1 MASANEIVLPK
12 NFDIAKL
19 SFSQPKQLTTG
30 GKTIFVNYSGNQLL
44 MQTPDMKTPFGV
56 SVWPGDNGGPDKYSL
71 DLSFD
76 GFESREPVRQ
86 FLDVVNVIDDRM
98 INDAMEN
105 SQLWFKKK
113 YPSKE
118 VVVELYTKSLRHSK
132 DRETGEVNTRYAP
145 TLKMALPIKD
155 GRFQFPTYGDRR
167 NELDLFEMVQSGSS
181 KGARCRAIV
190 HLSGV
195 WIVGTK
201 FGLSW
206 KVKQLQVC
214 MNSKSLSKW
223 AFQKTEED
231 ASDEEPEESEV
242 ASVGAPKT
250 ASTSKKAEGVM
261 IAESDDE
268 NDDLEP

>member
-1 MASANEIVLPK
+1 M
-12 NFDIAKL
+12 
-19 SFSQPKQLTTG
+19 
-30 GKTIFVNYSGNQLL
+30 
-44 MQTPDMKTPFGV
+44 
-56 SVWPGDNGGPDKYSL
+56 WPGDNGGPDKYSL
-71 DLSFD
+71 DVSFD

-86 FLDVVNVIDDRM
+86 LLDVVNAIDNHM
-98 INDAMEN
+98 INTAMEN

-132 DRETGEVNTRYAP
+132 DRETGETNTRFAP
-145 TLKMALPIKD
+145 TLKMTLPMKD
-155 GRFQFPTYGDRR
+155 GRFMFPTYGDRR
-167 NELDLFEMVQSGSS
+167 AELDLLDLVQTGSS

-214 MNSKSLSKW
+214 MNSKSLDKW

-231 ASDEEPEESEV
+231 VSDEEPEESIEIAAAAKSQV
-242 ASVGAPKT
+242 AVSNRA
-250 ASTSKKAEGVM
+250 ASAGVM
-261 IAESDDE
+261 IPESDDE
-268 NDDLEP
+268 HDDLEP